1 MFPINTPLKIKLN
14 PLIIKI
20 FDIDSLFEPKTFK
33 IPINLTLSNTVTS
46 KAVIIFIPPTTI
58 IKIIIR

>member
-1 MFPINTPLKIKLN
+1 MFPISTPLKIKLN